1 MMKQNSIPWTSIV
14 LIVGLWLI
22 ALGLSVFVHK
32 PPRQEMS
39 LTFIEALIYL
49 VFLIILSFG
58 PLSQYFAKIPRPHKL
73 ILTTFFTLLLIGQ
86 FVNQTS
92 LTFPFTSW
100 AMYGRPEHQES
111 LIFTRCIGVDE
122 NQNKVTINTEALFSF
137 ADKSEVASKFKDL
150 VSKAFLDD
158 NLAVQREYRI
168 RLTEWLHAI
177 GQIYNYQ
184 HPEQPIHSVEL
195 QKCTLNL
202 NYSDKLKIVQEPLMI
217 VNIERKPLQ

>member
-1 MMKQNSIPWTSIV
+1 MMKQNGIPWTGIA

-22 ALGLSVFVHK
+22 ALGLSVFVHR
-32 PPRQEMS
+32 PPRQEMF

-49 VFLIILSFG
+49 LFLIIISFS
-58 PLSQYFAKIPRPHKL
+58 PLSQYFAEIPRPHKL
-73 ILTTFFTLLLIGQ
+73 ILATFFTLLLIGQ

-111 LIFTRCIGVDE
+111 LVFTRCIGIDE
-122 NQNKVTINTEALFSF
+122 NQNKVTINTEALFPF
-137 ADKSEVASKFKDL
+137 TDKSEVSSKFKDL

-158 NLAVQREYRI
+158 NLTVQTEYRI
-168 RLTEWLHAI
+168 RLTEWLRAI
-177 GQIYNYQ
+177 GKIYNHQ
-184 HPEQPIHSVEL
+184 HPERQIRYVEL

-202 NYSDKLKIVQEPLMI
+202 NYSDKSRILRESLMI